1 MAHDQWRGVRPIAA
15 LQMQIAMTHTCA
27 SNLDLHFARAG
38 RRNINVENLN
48 RLIRGREDNGAHGNP

>member
-1 MAHDQWRGVRPIAA
+1 MKIAVADTCTGDLDHDFTW
-15 LQMQIAMTHTCA
+15 
-27 SNLDLHFARAG
+27 AG